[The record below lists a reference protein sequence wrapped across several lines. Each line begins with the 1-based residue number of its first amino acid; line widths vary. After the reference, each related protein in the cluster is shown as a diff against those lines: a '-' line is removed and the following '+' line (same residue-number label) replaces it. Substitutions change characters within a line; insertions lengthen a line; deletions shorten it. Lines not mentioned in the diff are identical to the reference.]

1 MNMENVERLSTFH
14 DAELRQVS
22 HKAEFGLL
30 ELGFEKADG
39 QFVVMSLCRVA
50 AFRVTDMAMQNVVSR
65 LLIHGVNI
73 KLTEN
78 ELADRIGWVSKT
90 CDGEQLSEPSTLSML
105 IDKVNSGEM
114 LLFILEPSW
123 GAELIVI
130 AEKLIA

>member
-1 MNMENVERLSTFH
+1 MEKVERLSTFH

-22 HKAEFGLL
+22 HNAEFGFL

-39 QFVVMSLCRVA
+39 QFVVITLSGVT

-65 LLIHGVNI
+65 LLVHGINTN
-73 KLTEN
+73 LTEN
-78 ELADRIGWVSKT
+78 ELTDRIGWVSKT
-90 CDGEQLSEPSTLSML
+90 CDGEQLSESATLKRL
-105 IDKVNSGEM
+105 IEKVNSGEL

-130 AEKLIA
+130 AEKVIL